1 MLHVA
6 AGRVGDSPSNDVAFG
21 RAAGTKT
28 ALLDTGRRLQEGGNT
43 QDPDMIVDN
52 LAHLAAHCWREF
64 TVESSLTDPGL
75 HAKRAAPVPC
85 GDAATA
91 AAAGDVRALGA
102 TVPELLV
109 QGDASGQT
117 PLIWA
122 ADVGSLPAV
131 ELLLSTDGIDS
142 SLNAKG
148 FLGATAVSR
157 AARRG
162 HDDCLK
168 ALLRRGADPS
178 IPNDKLQY
186 PMHFAAFKL
195 NPSTVLGLK
204 SFAACSVSVAR
215 GFQDKIQ
222 HCFALNFKLMNAR
235 QIFTSSRRCRCKS

>member
-1 MLHVA
+1 ML
-6 AGRVGDSPSNDVAFG
+6 GTDRVGDSPSNDVAFG

-43 QDPDMIVDN
+43 QDPDIIVEN

-64 TVESSLTDPGL
+64 TVASSLTDPGL
-75 HAKRAAPVPC
+75 HAKRDAPVPC
-85 GDAATA
+85 SHAATA
-91 AAAGDVRALGA
+91 AAAGDVHALSA
-102 TVPELLV
+102 TAHESLV
-109 QGDASGQT
+109 QADASGQT

-131 ELLLSTDGIDS
+131 KLLLSTDGIDT

-162 HDDCLK
+162 HDDCLR
-168 ALLRRGADPS
+168 ALLQHGADPN

-195 NPSTVLGLK
+195 NPSTVLGLE
-204 SFAACSVSVAR
+204 FLAIFYVHFSVL
-215 GFQDKIQ
+215 F
-222 HCFALNFKLMNAR
+222 
-235 QIFTSSRRCRCKS
+235 SS